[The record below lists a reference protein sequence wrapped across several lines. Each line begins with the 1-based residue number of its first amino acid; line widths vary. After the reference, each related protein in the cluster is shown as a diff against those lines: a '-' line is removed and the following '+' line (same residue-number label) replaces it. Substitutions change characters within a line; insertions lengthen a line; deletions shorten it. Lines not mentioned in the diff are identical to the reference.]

1 MGILMLDETITKW
14 GTHTL
19 MSNIIR
25 STSLEEDVK
34 LLNRS
39 SLLPHAG
46 KISFDFRGRYFS
58 KRIYQYQRHGSAEIL
73 DSFLSMQNKE
83 IK

>member
-1 MGILMLDETITKW
+1 MGILMLNETITKW
-14 GTHTL
+14 GTPTL

-46 KISFDFRGRYFS
+46 KISFDFRG
-58 KRIYQYQRHGSAEIL
+58 QRN
-73 DSFLSMQNKE
+73 DS
-83 IK
+83 